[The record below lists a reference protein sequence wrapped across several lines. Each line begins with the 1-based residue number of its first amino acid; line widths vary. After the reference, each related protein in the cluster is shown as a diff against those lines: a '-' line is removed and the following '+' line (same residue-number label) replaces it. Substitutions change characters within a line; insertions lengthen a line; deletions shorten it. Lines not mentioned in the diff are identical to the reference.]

1 MSARVARDLIG
12 LLEGAVKTGG
22 TGAKAAVAGYRVSG
36 KTGTAW
42 KAVAGGYSK
51 DRYLATFGGLVP
63 ASAPRLAVLVM
74 VDEPDGNLYSG
85 GDVAA
90 PVFAA
95 VASGALRLMSV
106 APDDLARVT
115 PLGFSAGG
123 P

>member
-1 MSARVARDLIG
+1 
-12 LLEGAVKTGG
+12 
-22 TGAKAAVAGYRVSG
+22 
-36 KTGTAW
+36 
-42 KAVAGGYSK
+42 
-51 DRYLATFGGLVP
+51 
-63 ASAPRLAVLVM
+63 M
-74 VDEPDGNLYSG
+74 VDQPVGSLYYG

-115 PLGFSAGG
+115 PLGFSAAG